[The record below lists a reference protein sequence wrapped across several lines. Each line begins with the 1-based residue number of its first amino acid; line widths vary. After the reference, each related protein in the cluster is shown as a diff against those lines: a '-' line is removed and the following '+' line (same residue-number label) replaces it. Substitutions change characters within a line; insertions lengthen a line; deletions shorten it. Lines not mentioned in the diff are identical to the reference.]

1 MTKIAV
7 AGKGGSGKTTVAGVL
22 ARLLAEGGSEVLTV
36 DADENPNLGISL
48 GLGVDRTWE
57 LVSAREAM
65 LPDGPAIVDPM
76 EEIVDRFAAE
86 AGERASSSGPGEA
99 VSPPGSCSRSSR
111 TSRDGSCSWTSA
123 VGS

>member
-22 ARLLAEGGSEVLTV
+22 ARLIAENGSEVLTV

-48 GLGVDRTWE
+48 GLGVNRTWD

-65 LPDGPAIVDPM
+65 LPDGHAIVDPM
-76 EEIVDRFAAE
+76 EDIVDRFAAE
-86 AGERASSSGPGEA
+86 AGERLRIVQVKKFEEFRPG
-99 VSPPGSCSRSSR
+99 
-111 TSRDGSCSWTSA
+111 
-123 VGS
+123 

>member
-1 MTKIAV
+1 VTKIAV

-22 ARLLAEGGSEVLTV
+22 ARVLAENGREVLTV

-48 GLGVDRTWE
+48 GLGVDRTYD

-65 LPDGPAIVDPM
+65 LPDGPAISSPM

-86 AGERASSSGPGEA
+86 AGERLRIVQVRKFDEFRPG
-99 VSPPGSCSRSSR
+99 
-111 TSRDGSCSWTSA
+111 
-123 VGS
+123 

>member
-22 ARLLAEGGSEVLTV
+22 ARVLAESGSDVLTV

-48 GLGVDRTWE
+48 GLGVERTYE
-57 LVSAREAM
+57 LVSAREAL
-65 LPDGPAIVDPM
+65 LPDGPAIASPM

-86 AGERASSSGPGEA
+86 AGERLRIVQVRKFEEFRPG
-99 VSPPGSCSRSSR
+99 
-111 TSRDGSCSWTSA
+111 
-123 VGS
+123 

>member
-22 ARLLAEGGSEVLTV
+22 ARLMAEGGSEVLTV
-36 DADENPNLGISL
+36 DADEHPNLGISL
-48 GLGVDRTWE
+48 GLGVDRTYD

-86 AGERASSSGPGEA
+86 AGERLRIVQVRKFEEFRPG
-99 VSPPGSCSRSSR
+99 
-111 TSRDGSCSWTSA
+111 
-123 VGS
+123 

>member
-7 AGKGGSGKTTVAGVL
+7 AGKGGSGKTMVAGVL
-22 ARLLAEGGSEVLTV
+22 ARLIAENGREVLTV

-48 GLGVDRTWE
+48 GLGVNRTWD

-86 AGERASSSGPGEA
+86 AGERLRIVQVKKFEEFRPG
-99 VSPPGSCSRSSR
+99 
-111 TSRDGSCSWTSA
+111 
-123 VGS
+123 